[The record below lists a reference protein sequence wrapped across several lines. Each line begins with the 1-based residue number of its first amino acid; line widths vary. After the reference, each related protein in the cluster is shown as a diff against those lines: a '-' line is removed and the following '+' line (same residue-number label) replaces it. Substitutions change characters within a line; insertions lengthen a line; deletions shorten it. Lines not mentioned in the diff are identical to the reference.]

1 MPDSE
6 SSNPEFV
13 AFFESLRSSDV
24 ARVGG
29 KNASLGE
36 MIQSLADRGVRVPGG
51 FATTSAAYRTF
62 LQANDLEEPI
72 AEHLAAME
80 SGDQTLRETGSAI
93 RNLIDNPSAEF
104 PGPVRQAILEA
115 YRTLSQRYDTDAVDV
130 AARSSATAED
140 LPEASFAGQ
149 QESFLNICGE
159 DAVMKACKR
168 CFASLFTD
176 RAITYRREKGFDH
189 MAVALSVGFQKMV
202 RSDRA
207 SAGVIFTIDTD
218 TGFPDVVLI
227 TGNWG
232 LGETVVQGSV
242 NPDQFTV
249 YKPFLNDEDRVPII
263 GRELGSK
270 EQKLI
275 YSEGSDSPT
284 ELRQTTPQERRSF
297 TLTDDEILQLARW
310 SATIEDHYDCPMDI
324 EWAKDGDSGELFIVQ
339 ARPETVHSQ
348 RQPSSLHTY
357 HFEESP
363 GTPILEGLAI
373 GEAIANGRVSSAH
386 TVDEIESFEAGD
398 ILVTGRTDP
407 DWVPIMKK
415 AAAIITDAGGR
426 TSHAAIVSR
435 ELGIPAIIGTGHAT
449 DTLEDGQPVTID
461 CATGNKGRVYDG
473 LFDFRE
479 EETDLDTLPEVDT
492 DIMVNVASPEAAR
505 RWWKLPCDG
514 VGLARLEYVINNVIE
529 VHPMA
534 LARFDALDDPE
545 VRAEIEERT
554 AAYDDRE
561 DYFVERLA
569 EGIASIA
576 AVHHPNPVIV
586 RTSDFKTNEYADL
599 IGGAQFEPKEA
610 NPMLGWRGASR
621 YYDEGYREGFALE
634 CRALRRVREEMGFDN
649 VVVML
654 PFVRTVAEADRCLE
668 VMAEEGLERGREGL
682 RIYMMAEVPSNI
694 VLAEDFAERFD
705 GFSIGSNDLT
715 QLTLGVDRDSV
726 DLAELFDERDPAV
739 TGLIGDL
746 IERAHAA
753 GLPVGICGQ
762 GPSDY
767 PEFAAFLVERGI
779 DSISLNPDS
788 IVKILNRV
796 SEIEAADNSA
806 D

>member
-93 RNLIDNPSAEF
+93 RNLIDSPSAEF

-115 YRTLSQRYDTDAVDV
+115 YRTLSQRYDTEAVDV

-159 DAVMKACKR
+159 DAVMTACKR

-242 NPDQFTV
+242 NPDEFTV
-249 YKPFLNDEDRVPII
+249 YKPFLDDENHIPII

-275 YSEGSDSPT
+275 YSEGGDSPT
-284 ELRQTTPQERRSF
+284 ELRQTTHQERRSF

-324 EWAKDGDSGELFIVQ
+324 EWAKDGESGELFIVQ

-435 ELGIPAIIGTGHAT
+435 ELGIPAIIGTEHAT

-461 CATGNKGRVYDG
+461 CATGSKGRVYDG
-473 LFDFRE
+473 LLDFRE
-479 EETDLDTLPEVDT
+479 EETDLDTLPDVDT

-576 AVHHPNPVIV
+576 AVHYPNPVIV

-599 IGGAQFEPKEA
+599 IGGAQFEPAEA

-682 RIYMMAEVPSNI
+682 KIYMMAEVPSNI

>member
-1 MPDSE
+1 MPDSDV
-6 SSNPEFV
+6 SNPEFV
-13 AFFESLRSSDV
+13 AFFESLRRDDV

-51 FATTSAAYRTF
+51 FATTSEAYRTF
-62 LQANDLEEPI
+62 LEANELKEPI
-72 AEHLAAME
+72 ADHLAALE
-80 SGDQTLRETGSAI
+80 AGDRTLREAGSAI
-93 RNLIDNPSAEF
+93 RGLFLDSSAEF
-104 PGPVRQAILEA
+104 PDALREAILAA
-115 YRTLSQRYDTDAVDV
+115 YRTLSRRYDTEAVDV

-149 QESFLNICGE
+149 QESFLNIRGE
-159 DAVMKACKR
+159 EAVMEACRR

-176 RAITYRREKGFDH
+176 RAIMYRREKGFDH

-207 SAGVIFTIDTD
+207 SAGVMFTIDTD
-218 TGFPDVVLI
+218 TGFPHAVLI
-227 TGNWG
+227 NGNWG

-249 YKPFLNDEDRVPII
+249 YKPFLENEERVPII
-263 GRELGSK
+263 GRERGSK

-275 YSEGSDSPT
+275 YADGGDAPT
-284 ELRQTTPQERRSF
+284 SLIETTDEERRAF

-310 SATIEDHYDCPMDI
+310 AVTIEDHYDCPMDI
-324 EWAKDGDSGELFIVQ
+324 EWAKDGDSGDLFIVQ

-357 HFEESP
+357 HFKEAP
-363 GTPILEGLAI
+363 GTPILTGLAI

-386 TVDEIESFEAGD
+386 AVDDIESFEEGD

-435 ELGIPAIIGTGHAT
+435 ELGIPAIIGTGNAT
-449 DTLEDGQPVTID
+449 EMLEDSQAVTVD
-461 CATGNKGRVYDG
+461 CATGSTGRVYDG
-473 LFDFRE
+473 LLEYRE
-479 EETDLDTLPEVDT
+479 EETDLDELPEVDT
-492 DIMVNVASPEAAR
+492 DIMVNVASPDAAR

-514 VGLARLEYVINNVIE
+514 VGLARLEYVINNVIQ

-534 LARFDALDDPE
+534 LVNFESVEDPAAREKIDRLTAGYDS
-545 VRAEIEERT
+545 REE
-554 AAYDDRE
+554 
-561 DYFVERLA
+561 YFVRRLA
-569 EGIASIA
+569 EGVASIA
-576 AVHHPNPVIV
+576 AVHYPNPVIV

-599 IGGAQFEPKEA
+599 VGGAPFEPAEA

-634 CRALRRVREEMGFDN
+634 CQALRRVREEMGFDN

-654 PFVRTVAEADRCLE
+654 PFVRTVDEADRCLQ

-682 RIYMMAEVPSNI
+682 KVYMMAEVPSNV
-694 VLAEDFAERFD
+694 VLADTFAERFD

-739 TGLIGDL
+739 EGLIAEL
-746 IERAHAA
+746 IERAHAK
-753 GLPVGICGQ
+753 GRPVGICGQ

-767 PEFAAFLVERGI
+767 PEFAAFLVEHGI
-779 DSISLNPDS
+779 DSMSLNPDS
-788 IVKILNRV
+788 IVSILRRL
-796 SEIEAADNSA
+796 AD
-806 D
+806 